1 MGRRAS
7 GAPARAT
14 REFPHTGRA
23 SPSVRSTARSR
34 SVRVGP
40 TTTRLLGIWSGLSP
54 ARQGMLAASALGL
67 AAVLF
72 FVYSWSGRTEMATL
86 YSGLDPADSGRIVEQ
101 LRAQGVPYAVDAGGG
116 AVRVAAARVDE
127 VRVNFAAQGLPRGG
141 SVGFEIF
148 QGSQF
153 TATDFVQRL
162 NFQRGLQGELART
175 IASFPAVE
183 RARVHLVLP
192 EKSLFAKDQQPAT
205 ASVVVAL
212 RPGRRLQQDEVTGI
226 AHLVSG
232 AVQGLSKER
241 ITILDQ
247 SGAMIFDGG
256 ALKEGGFGAA
266 ASQIGLQQ
274 QYEQSLAAGAQGM
287 LDRALGPAKA
297 SVSVRASMNF
307 DRGEVEKETFASPE
321 KGTPR
326 SSSTVT
332 ELYTTATAADGGGQ
346 IPGALANVPGAN
358 GNLPALAT
366 PAPGAGGGA
375 NYQRQE
381 QTSNFEVD
389 RTRTKSV
396 VAPGKVQRLTVS
408 LILDESVSQEQVDA
422 LKANVAA
429 AVGLDEKRG
438 DSIAVSRVK
447 FDRSSIEEARAAF
460 KSDAAE
466 QRLVGYARLALP
478 VVVLLLGFVF
488 FRTLMKSIG
497 RRAAARGFSAYDAG
511 SPMLPAGMG
520 GAAMQLAQAQAAMRA
535 LPSPAGPDIGKSD
548 LELSVER
555 LASSNPNSVIEV
567 VQSWLRED

>member
-1 MGRRAS
+1 MGS
-7 GAPARAT
+7 
-14 REFPHTGRA
+14 
-23 SPSVRSTARSR
+23 
-34 SVRVGP
+34 
-40 TTTRLLGIWSGLSP
+40 TTTRLLDIWSGLSP
-54 ARQGMLAASALGL
+54 ARKGMLTASALGL
-67 AAVLF
+67 AAILF
-72 FVYSWSGRTEMATL
+72 FIYSWSGRTEMATL

-101 LRAQGVPYAVDAGGG
+101 LRAQGVPYSVDAGGG
-116 AVRVAAARVDE
+116 TVRVASASVDE
-127 VRVNFAAQGLPRGG
+127 MRVNFAAQGLPQGG

-148 QGSQF
+148 QNSQF

-175 IASFPAVE
+175 IESFPAVE
-183 RARVHLVLP
+183 HARVHLVMP

-212 RPGRRLQQDEVTGI
+212 RPGRRLQQNEVSGI

-247 SGAMIFDGG
+247 SGAMIFDG
-256 ALKEGGFGAA
+256 AMQKEDGFGMT
-266 ASQIGLQQ
+266 ASQLGLQQ
-274 QYEQSLAAGAQGM
+274 QYEQSLVESAQGM

-297 SVSVRASMNF
+297 TISVRALMNF
-307 DRGEVEKETFASPE
+307 DRGEVEKETFTTPE

-332 ELYTTATAADGGGQ
+332 ETYTTATAADGAGQ
-346 IPGALANVPGAN
+346 IPGTLANVPGAN
-358 GNLPALAT
+358 GNLPAAAT
-366 PAPGAGGGA
+366 PATGANGGT

-389 RTRTKSV
+389 RTKTKSV
-396 VAPGKVQRLTVS
+396 VAPGKIQRLTVS
-408 LILDESVSQEQVDA
+408 LILDESVTQEQVDS
-422 LKANVAA
+422 LKANVGA

-447 FDRSSIEEARAAF
+447 FDRSSIEEAQAAF
-460 KSDAAE
+460 KSDASS
-466 QRLVGYARLALP
+466 QRLMGYARLVLP
-478 VVVLLLGFVF
+478 VIVLLLGFVF

-497 RRAAARGFSAYDAG
+497 RRAAAGGLNAYDSG
-511 SPMLPAGMG
+511 GPMLPGGMRG
-520 GAAMQLAQAQAAMRA
+520 GSMLGQSQGAMRA
-535 LPSPAGPDIGKSD
+535 LPSPSVPEIRKSD

-555 LASSNPNSVIEV
+555 LASSNPGSVIEV

>member
-1 MGRRAS
+1 
-7 GAPARAT
+7 
-14 REFPHTGRA
+14 
-23 SPSVRSTARSR
+23 
-34 SVRVGP
+34 
-40 TTTRLLGIWSGLSP
+40 LDIWSSLSP
-54 ARQGMLAASALGL
+54 VRKGMLTASALGL
-67 AAVLF
+67 GAILF
-72 FVYSWSGRTEMATL
+72 FLYSWSGRTEMATL

-101 LRAQGVPYAVDAGGG
+101 LRAQGIPYAVDAGGG
-116 AVRVAAARVDE
+116 TVRVASESVDE
-127 VRVNFAAQGLPRGG
+127 MRVNFAAQGLPQGG

-148 QGSQF
+148 QNSQF

-175 IASFPAVE
+175 IESFPAVE
-183 RARVHLVLP
+183 HARVHLVMP

-212 RPGRRLQQDEVTGI
+212 RPGRRLQQNEVNGI

-232 AVQGLSKER
+232 AVQGLSKDR

-247 SGAMIFDGG
+247 SGAMIFDGTVQ
-256 ALKEGGFGAA
+256 KEGGFGMT
-266 ASQIGLQQ
+266 ASQLGLQQ
-274 QYEQSLAAGAQGM
+274 QYEQTLAESAQGM

-297 SVSVRASMNF
+297 TISVRASMNF
-307 DRGEVEKETFASPE
+307 DSSEVEKETFSTPE

-332 ELYTTATAADGGGQ
+332 ETYTTNTPTDVAGQ
-346 IPGALANVPGAN
+346 IPGALANVPAAN
-358 GNLPALAT
+358 GNLPAAAT
-366 PAPGAGGGA
+366 PAAGSNGT

-389 RTRTKSV
+389 RTKTKSI
-396 VAPGKVQRLTVS
+396 VAPGKLQRLTVS

-447 FDRSSIEEARAAF
+447 FDRASIEEAQAAF
-460 KSDAAE
+460 KSDASQ
-466 QRLVGYARLALP
+466 QRLIGYVRLVLP
-478 VVVLLLGFVF
+478 VIVLLLGFVF

-497 RRAAARGFSAYDAG
+497 RRSAAHGFNVYDDSG
-511 SPMLPAGMG
+511 LPVLPVGMG
-520 GAAMQLAQAQAAMRA
+520 GGSMQLAQSQAAMRA
-535 LPSPAGPDIGKSD
+535 LPPPPEIRKSD

-555 LASSNPNSVIEV
+555 LASSSPGSVTEV
-567 VQSWLRED
+567 IQSWLRED

>member
-1 MGRRAS
+1 MGS
-7 GAPARAT
+7 
-14 REFPHTGRA
+14 
-23 SPSVRSTARSR
+23 
-34 SVRVGP
+34 
-40 TTTRLLGIWSGLSP
+40 TTTRVLDIWNGLSP
-54 ARQGMLAASALGL
+54 ARKGMLTASALGL
-67 AAVLF
+67 AAILF

-86 YSGLDPADSGRIVEQ
+86 YSGLDPADSGRVVEQ
-101 LRAQGVPYAVDAGGG
+101 LRAQGVPYTVDAGGG
-116 AVRVAAARVDE
+116 AVRVAASSVDE
-127 VRVNFAAQGLPRGG
+127 MRVNFAAQGLPQGG

-148 QGSQF
+148 QNSQF

-175 IASFPAVE
+175 IESFPAVE
-183 RARVHLVLP
+183 HARVHLVMP

-212 RPGRRLQQDEVTGI
+212 RPGRRLQQNEVSGI

-232 AVQGLSKER
+232 AVQGLSKDR

-247 SGAMIFDGG
+247 SGAMIFDG
-256 ALKEGGFGAA
+256 AAQKEDGFGMT
-266 ASQIGLQQ
+266 ASQLGLQQ
-274 QYEQSLAAGAQGM
+274 QYEQSLSEGAQGM

-297 SVSVRASMNF
+297 TISVRASMNF
-307 DRGEVEKETFASPE
+307 DRAEVEKETFSTPE

-332 ELYTTATAADGGGQ
+332 ETYTTATAPDGAGQ
-346 IPGALANVPGAN
+346 IPGTLANVPGAN
-358 GNLPALAT
+358 GNLPAAAT
-366 PAPGAGGGA
+366 PAPGANGGT

-389 RTRTKSV
+389 RTKTKSV

-408 LILDESVSQEQVDA
+408 LILDESVAPEQVDA
-422 LKANVAA
+422 LKANVIA

-447 FDRSSIEEARAAF
+447 FDRSSLDEAAAAF
-460 KSDAAE
+460 KSDASQ
-466 QRLVGYARLALP
+466 QRLMGYVRLALP
-478 VVVLLLGFVF
+478 VIVLLLGFVF

-497 RRAAARGFSAYDAG
+497 RRAPAGGLNAYDAG
-511 SPMLPAGMG
+511 LPMLPAGAG
-520 GAAMQLAQAQAAMRA
+520 GNGMHLAQAQAAMRA
-535 LPSPAGPDIGKSD
+535 LPSPSIPEIRKSD
-548 LELSVER
+548 LAMSVER
-555 LASSNPNSVIEV
+555 LASSNPNSVVEV